1 MIDERLERK
10 NTQPVRLRVT
20 LGLAC
25 LRTKCGQLNHNHWYI
40 NGYEPF
46 SNPVLSFYVSFSS
59 VKLSEHGEPRM
70 LLNQRS
76 RLFLLPFAFVGLR
89 IISVNFDYGWV
100 PLGSR

>member
-20 LGLAC
+20 SGLAY

-46 SNPVLSFYVSFSS
+46 SNPVLSF
-59 VKLSEHGEPRM
+59 
-70 LLNQRS
+70 Q
-76 RLFLLPFAFVGLR
+76 
-89 IISVNFDYGWV
+89 I
-100 PLGSR
+100 